1 MKKFLLLAAVSLA
14 IQLPAQ
20 TDPAAPAPRAVGII
34 ARTSQPSGI
43 YHVGEKI
50 TVRIQLRDGATDVVD
65 QVQYTAKLHTAKVI
79 AAGTLA
85 LTNRSAEFQT
95 VLNEPGSL
103 LFTISGQT
111 AAGEK
116 FSTFAG
122 ATADYQHI
130 RWPLPVPDDF
140 DAFWDSKVAESKQ
153 LPLAPKLEPVA
164 LANEPDL
171 DYCKVTLDNLH
182 GTHVFGQLARPKQPG
197 KYPALLLVQYAG
209 VYPLKRENVTGPARA
224 GWLVLNI
231 SAHDVP
237 FDLPESE
244 FQKLADT
251 TLKDYTTLGQTNR
264 ETSYFLRMFLG
275 CQRAAEYLTSRADW
289 DGKVL
294 VVKGTSQGGLQSVVA
309 AALHPKVTAIM
320 ILEPAGCGN
329 TAQQIGRGWGW
340 PYWQAHANGPDA
352 ARILDTSRYFD
363 ALNFA
368 HRVHAPAL
376 VGPGLMETTCPASNV
391 FALCNLFA
399 GPVEVVVLPEAG
411 HQAPKA
417 DKHGETPFNQRA
429 TAWLKALKAGEPLPI
444 QK

>member
-1 MKKFLLLAAVSLA
+1 
-14 IQLPAQ
+14 
-20 TDPAAPAPRAVGII
+20 
-34 ARTSQPSGI
+34 
-43 YHVGEKI
+43 
-50 TVRIQLRDGATDVVD
+50 
-65 QVQYTAKLHTAKVI
+65 
-79 AAGTLA
+79 
-85 LTNRSAEFQT
+85 
-95 VLNEPGSL
+95 
-103 LFTISGQT
+103 
-111 AAGEK
+111 
-116 FSTFAG
+116 
-122 ATADYQHI
+122 
-130 RWPLPVPDDF
+130 
-140 DAFWDSKVAESKQ
+140 
-153 LPLAPKLEPVA
+153 
-164 LANEPDL
+164 
-171 DYCKVTLDNLH
+171 
-182 GTHVFGQLARPKQPG
+182 
-197 KYPALLLVQYAG
+197 
-209 VYPLKRENVTGPARA
+209 
-224 GWLVLNI
+224 VLNI
-231 SAHDVP
+231 TAHDVP

-244 FQKLADT
+244 FQTLADT

-329 TAQQIGRGWGW
+329 TAEQIGRGWGW